1 MRESKGTGEGGGRPY
16 FQASRLTL
24 AVSMGMVKISAVV
37 AAKAEQRKLFHSGS
51 GAALLFEGG
60 DLVFDARCGGGR
72 KTVSI

>member
-1 MRESKGTGEGGGRPY
+1 
-16 FQASRLTL
+16 
-24 AVSMGMVKISAVV
+24 MGMVKISAVV

-60 DLVFDARCGGGR
+60 DMVFDERCGGGR